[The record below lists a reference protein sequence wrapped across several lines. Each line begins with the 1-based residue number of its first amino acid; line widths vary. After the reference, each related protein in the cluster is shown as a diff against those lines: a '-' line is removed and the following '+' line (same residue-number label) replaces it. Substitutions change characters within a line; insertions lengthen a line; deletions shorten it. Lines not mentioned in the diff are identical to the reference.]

1 MQTPQQDGDRS
12 GDARQVHPKRMRGHP
27 RKGEERP
34 NEPTWLKRQCT
45 MDLEEM
51 VDELPKEFTTG
62 VKRNA

>member
-1 MQTPQQDGDRS
+1 
-12 GDARQVHPKRMRGHP
+12 MRGHP
-27 RKGEERP
+27 RKGEEHP
-34 NEPTWLKRQCT
+34 KEPTWLERQRT